1 MYHYHSDRRYFFS
14 FFFFL
19 IATISS
25 NVIVYIS
32 WIRSYIAIP
41 FWYTRISRFFMGCA
55 CTLLYIYI
63 LLITRSTLLY
73 FLSFSF
79 YSFFFFSSIS
89 LLFSHFVISFL
100 KSLPTVV
107 DLSIVVVSFCL
118 QVEYFYYCAASGFL
132 FSCLPRPPFPFVS
145 FHASTHHT
153 TLPPPLTHIIIHQYR
168 AITVHSV
175 IQWRKGK
182 TNERFSKKN
191 RGEKL
196 TLETQTFSPSPSL
209 CSRDWAHPSI
219 FRRDIAFSRLFLP
232 EMNECIY
239 GISSVHES
247 YYYDLLDK

>member
-14 FFFFL
+14 FFFNCHDF
-19 IATISS
+19 IQRNCVHIMNSFVYRDTIL
-25 NVIVYIS
+25 VHTHL
-32 WIRSYIAIP
+32 AI
-41 FWYTRISRFFMGCA
+41 FHGMRVHTFI
-55 CTLLYIYI
+55 YIYI
-63 LLITRSTLLY
+63 TNYAIDIVIFSLFLIL
-73 FLSFSF
+73 F
-79 YSFFFFSSIS
+79 FFFFSSIS

-196 TLETQTFSPSPSL
+196 TLETQTLSPSPSL
-209 CSRDWAHPSI
+209 CSRDWTHPSI

>member
-1 MYHYHSDRRYFFS
+1 
-14 FFFFL
+14 
-19 IATISS
+19 
-25 NVIVYIS
+25 
-32 WIRSYIAIP
+32 
-41 FWYTRISRFFMGCA
+41 MGCA

-153 TLPPPLTHIIIHQYR
+153 TLPPPLTHIIIHHYHAFR
-168 AITVHSV
+168 HPMTE
-175 IQWRKGK
+175 RE
-182 TNERFSKKN
+182 NER
-191 RGEKL
+191 
-196 TLETQTFSPSPSL
+196 T
-209 CSRDWAHPSI
+209 I
-219 FRRDIAFSRLFLP
+219 FEEEQGRKINAGNANPFPLP
-232 EMNECIY
+232 FT
-239 GISSVHES
+239 V
-247 YYYDLLDK
+247 